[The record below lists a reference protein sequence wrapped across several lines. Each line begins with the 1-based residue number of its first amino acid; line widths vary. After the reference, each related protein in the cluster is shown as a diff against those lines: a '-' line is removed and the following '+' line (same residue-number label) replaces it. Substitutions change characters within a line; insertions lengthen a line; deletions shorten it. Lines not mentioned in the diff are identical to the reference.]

1 MWSERYFT
9 CIAWKISTLTLQHIL
24 DIPNRMKKYDF
35 HFRAVFLHCFYLEQI
50 ILMGDQICLP
60 MTVWNTNCMTRE
72 YHHPSTLKG
81 YRSSLCFI
89 VDCIWSLFYTS
100 PTQLHTHIPFEMCLP
115 SLFTYKYSK
124 FSFLWKCS
132 FSVHSLTNFPSIS
145 FSDIKIIKLDYSNI
159 EEIEKLGED

>member
-1 MWSERYFT
+1 MT
-9 CIAWKISTLTLQHIL
+9 C
-24 DIPNRMKKYDF
+24 
-35 HFRAVFLHCFYLEQI
+35 HFRAVLLHCFYLEQI

-89 VDCIWSLFYTS
+89 VDCIWSLYSTPPPHNFTHTS
-100 PTQLHTHIPFEMCLP
+100 LSKCVYPVF
-115 SLFTYKYSK
+115 FTYKYSK

-132 FSVHSLTNFPSIS
+132 FSVYSLTNFPSIC
-145 FSDIKIIKLDYSNI
+145 FFRYQNN
-159 EEIEKLGED
+159 